1 MRCVVKLST
10 IIKYATALVVL
21 IIIVFSYLMV
31 PKAVVTL
38 NLVSISLNV
47 PLPSNYVYV
56 SVYVVSAALV
66 ILIAS
71 IPEYSRWRINNYVTG
86 ELPTFIR
93 MIRDGLSTGL
103 TITETVNLT
112 FRQGGVLARELG
124 SRLGSSVIGPSEL
137 GSALMSLA
145 REFNN
150 RYLELASVVLESALR
165 SGTKATEVL
174 DLAYRELD
182 NVVVNELDKVN
193 SLKPYIA
200 LAYTIIIVY
209 VFLGSVILA
218 VLIPRLISTTSTI
231 VSSLP
236 TGLISFGSLSV
247 NVTNSLFVYSIM
259 IQSIFAGMIIGKV
272 VYRNLGVGFMHSSIM
287 TITAVALNYVLNL
300 YMPQIMHV

>member
-1 MRCVVKLST
+1 MNHMGKLN
-10 IIKYATALVVL
+10 IIIRYTAALVVL
-21 IIIVFSYLMV
+21 IIIVLSYLMV
-31 PKAVVTL
+31 PKLVVTL
-38 NLVSISLNV
+38 NFMSISLNA

-71 IPEYSRWRINNYVTG
+71 IPEYGRWRINNYVTG

-124 SRLGSSVIGPSEL
+124 GRIGSSVIGPSEL
-137 GSALMSLA
+137 GTALMGLA
-145 REFNN
+145 RELNN
-150 RYLELASVVLESALR
+150 RYLELASIVLESALR
-165 SGTKATEVL
+165 SGTKAAEVL
-174 DLAYRELD
+174 DLAYREID

-193 SLKPYIA
+193 SLKPYIT

-218 VLIPRLISTTSTI
+218 ILIPRLISTTSTI

-236 TGLISFGSLSV
+236 TGLLSFGNLSV
-247 NVTNSLFVYSIM
+247 NVINSLFVYSIM
-259 IQSIFAGMIIGKV
+259 IQSIFTGMIIGKV
-272 VYRNLGVGFMHSSIM
+272 VYRNLSVGLMHSSIM
-287 TITAVALNYVLNL
+287 TIMAVALNYVLNL

>member
-1 MRCVVKLST
+1 MNHMGKLN
-10 IIKYATALVVL
+10 IIIRYTAALVVL
-21 IIIVFSYLMV
+21 IIIVLSYLMV
-31 PKAVVTL
+31 PKLVVTL
-38 NLVSISLNV
+38 NFMSISLNA

-71 IPEYSRWRINNYVTG
+71 IPEYGRWRINNYVTG

-124 SRLGSSVIGPSEL
+124 GKIGSSVIGPSEL
-137 GSALMSLA
+137 GTALMGLA
-145 REFNN
+145 RELNN
-150 RYLELASVVLESALR
+150 RYLELASIVLESALR
-165 SGTKATEVL
+165 SGTKAAEVL
-174 DLAYRELD
+174 DLAYREID

-193 SLKPYIA
+193 SLKPYIT

-218 VLIPRLISTTSTI
+218 ILIPRLISTTSTI

-236 TGLISFGSLSV
+236 TGLLSFGNLSV
-247 NVTNSLFVYSIM
+247 NVINSLFVYSIM
-259 IQSIFAGMIIGKV
+259 IQSIFTGMIIGKV
-272 VYRNLGVGFMHSSIM
+272 VYRNLSVGLMHSSIM
-287 TITAVALNYVLNL
+287 TIMAVALNYVLNL

>member
-1 MRCVVKLST
+1 MGKLN
-10 IIKYATALVVL
+10 IIIRYTAALVVL
-21 IIIVFSYLMV
+21 IIIVLSYLMV
-31 PKAVVTL
+31 PKLVVTL
-38 NLVSISLNV
+38 NFMSISLNA

-71 IPEYSRWRINNYVTG
+71 IPEYGRWRINNYVTG

-124 SRLGSSVIGPSEL
+124 GRIGSSVIGPSEL
-137 GSALMSLA
+137 GTALMGLA
-145 REFNN
+145 RELNN
-150 RYLELASVVLESALR
+150 RYLELASIVLESALR
-165 SGTKATEVL
+165 SGTKAAEVL
-174 DLAYRELD
+174 DLAYREID

-193 SLKPYIA
+193 SLKPYIT

-218 VLIPRLISTTSTI
+218 ILIPRLISTTSTI

-236 TGLISFGSLSV
+236 TGLLSFGNLSV
-247 NVTNSLFVYSIM
+247 NVINSLFVYSIM
-259 IQSIFAGMIIGKV
+259 IQSIFTGMIIGKV
-272 VYRNLGVGFMHSSIM
+272 VYRNLSVGLMHSSIM
-287 TITAVALNYVLNL
+287 TIMAVALNYVLNL

>member
-1 MRCVVKLST
+1 MNHMGKLN
-10 IIKYATALVVL
+10 IIIRYTAALVVL
-21 IIIVFSYLMV
+21 IIIVLSYLMV
-31 PKAVVTL
+31 PKLVVTL
-38 NLVSISLNV
+38 NFMSISLNA

-71 IPEYSRWRINNYVTG
+71 IPEYGRWRINNYVTG

-112 FRQGGVLARELG
+112 FRQGGVLAREVG
-124 SRLGSSVIGPSEL
+124 GRIGSSVIGPSEL
-137 GSALMSLA
+137 GTALMGLA
-145 REFNN
+145 RELNN
-150 RYLELASVVLESALR
+150 RYLELASIVLESALR
-165 SGTKATEVL
+165 SGTKAAEVL
-174 DLAYRELD
+174 DLAYREID

-193 SLKPYIA
+193 SLKPYIT

-218 VLIPRLISTTSTI
+218 ILIPRLISTTSTI

-236 TGLISFGSLSV
+236 TGLLSFGNLSV
-247 NVTNSLFVYSIM
+247 NVINSLFVYSIM
-259 IQSIFAGMIIGKV
+259 IQSIFTGMIIGKV
-272 VYRNLGVGFMHSSIM
+272 VYRNLSVGLMHSSIM
-287 TITAVALNYVLNL
+287 TIMAVALNYVLNL